1 MMAPPTARRCCAG
14 YWNNKN
20 ATTLCWQQ
28 SACCCWVFLRGGFS
42 VSVCS
47 PEAAQRIPGAV
58 IPDSIAFHPG
68 LYDSTRT
75 DRVPGWRDD
84 PGYLPMLRTD
94 SRSHV
99 PTLSSLTS
107 IWDAAAANHHLTADR
122 YKLTSR
128 RQPPPARQ
136 SVLR

>member
-1 MMAPPTARRCCAG
+1 MRCIIQGA
-14 YWNNKN
+14 
-20 ATTLCWQQ
+20 A
-28 SACCCWVFLRGGFS
+28 S
-42 VSVCS
+42 S
-47 PEAAQRIPGAV
+47 PDEAKRNPGIWRISKML
-58 IPDSIAFHPG
+58 PDFITFHPG